1 MQLGTGELLYIVMR
15 VILVVLWLAA
25 AAASARFTRQ
35 LDARPR
41 KLAVCGTMLL
51 VLPALMSGY
60 DIWDNA
66 VVRPSDPIGPGSWVW
81 LVFDGLAPIF
91 CLLLLRTLDERNSA
105 QEALRTLAATD
116 PLTGLANRRGFFT
129 HAPASLA
136 LARRQGRP
144 ACLMLI
150 DLDRFKA
157 INDACGHP
165 AGDEVLRHAAAVLR
179 GVLRASDLPVRWGG
193 EEFAILLPATGTVE
207 AASIAERLRSELRRK
222 VAHPAGGGAVVTA
235 SFGIALLDDAAGDGA
250 LAQAIRDADRA
261 MYQAKQSG
269 RDRVVVDGGMP
280 EPAVPPTQGQIPGL
294 AWADPNWRA
303 PAYRTT

>member
-1 MQLGTGELLYIVMR
+1 MLGSGELLYIGMR
-15 VILVVLWLAA
+15 VVLVGLWLMAA
-25 AAASARFTRQ
+25 LAAARFTRQ

-41 KLAVCGTMLL
+41 RLALCGTVLL
-51 VLPALMSGY
+51 VLPAAMSAY

-66 VVRPSDPIGPGSWVW
+66 VARPLDPVGPGSWVW

-91 CLLLLRTLDERNSA
+91 CLLLLRTLDERNAA

-116 PLTGLANRRGFFT
+116 PLTGLANRRGFFAQVT
-129 HAPASLA
+129 APLA
-136 LARRQGRP
+136 AARRQGQG
-144 ACLMLI
+144 ATLLLL

-193 EEFAILLPATGTVE
+193 EEFAVLLPFTTPAE
-207 AASIAERLRSELRRK
+207 AATLAERLRLALRAK
-222 VAHPAGGGAVVTA
+222 VPHPAGGDAVVTA
-235 SFGIALLDDAAGDGA
+235 SFGLAPVGGDGAEAA

-261 MYQAKQSG
+261 LYRAKAGG
-269 RDRVVVDGGMP
+269 RDRVVIDMG
-280 EPAVPPTQGQIPGL
+280 EPDPLVVPGL
-294 AWADPNWRA
+294 AWVDPNWRT